1 MYAQV
6 SLVPESEVGFVVVLI
21 LWLVCEKM
29 LENRFFFFFWLLFQI
44 PYGGTIICDFGT

>member
-21 LWLVCEKM
+21 LRLVCEKM
-29 LENRFFFFFWLLFQI
+29 LENIYIFFVF
-44 PYGGTIICDFGT
+44 